1 MSNKNKL
8 EKGPSKHREK
18 QKTET
23 RDLILLSAGNLFEK
37 LGFSGTTMRAVA
49 GEAEMGY
56 GTIFKHFTN
65 KSDLLAACLYEG
77 IEKALTNAF
86 NTLPEDISFENQFLH
101 IAGQLIWH
109 YAERP
114 NLSKTYIGNI
124 LVVEVT
130 WKKIMDSQIEQFLF
144 KLEEMIQ
151 TAKNRDEIRKEID
164 SSLLSLCLFSSY
176 LSVLSFSLRAEVF
189 DTDETIRTLGLMI
202 NLNLNRGLV
211 KQA

>member
-1 MSNKNKL
+1 MGNKL
-8 EKGPSKHREK
+8 EKRPSKHREK
-18 QKTET
+18 QKIET

-101 IAGQLIWH
+101 IAGQLIRH

-151 TAKNRDEIRKEID
+151 TAKNRGEIRKEVD
-164 SSLLSLCLFSSY
+164 NNLLSLSLFSSY